1 MCEPWAALF
10 QPQGVHPRLCLW
22 LWLCP
27 GGGRKPAFLLS
38 SVLLRSCVSG
48 KHGEL
53 RKHLRRAVW
62 GSQSALEVRK
72 AVHVASAQEPSGQGH
87 RVLEQCP
94 QTSYRFIRTKWNLH
108 CTRLLN
114 TPLCKHYLGKN
125 PKPGLKIK
133 SVMLGN
139 QKAVCMS
146 QAAPSQEWL
155 EKIKVTSSLL
165 SVGGNSV
172 NVSHPQNG

>member
-1 MCEPWAALF
+1 MCTQGSVCDCGSALGEAGSQHF
-10 QPQGVHPRLCLW
+10 Y
-22 LWLCP
+22 
-27 GGGRKPAFLLS
+27 FLQS
-38 SVLLRSCVSG
+38 SCRSSVSG

-62 GSQSALEVRK
+62 GSQSALEVAK

-139 QKAVCMS
+139 KKAVCMP
-146 QAAPSQEWL
+146 QAAPSQE
-155 EKIKVTSSLL
+155 
-165 SVGGNSV
+165 
-172 NVSHPQNG
+172 